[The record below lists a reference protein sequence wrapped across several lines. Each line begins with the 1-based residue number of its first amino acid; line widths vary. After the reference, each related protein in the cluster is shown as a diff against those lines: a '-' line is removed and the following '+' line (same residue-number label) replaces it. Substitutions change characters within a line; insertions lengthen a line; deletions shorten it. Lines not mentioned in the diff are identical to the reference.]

1 MKVAALLELLNMD
14 QKTLSRVDP
23 VQSIR
28 QFTRRQMSRS
38 IVRIL
43 ESQLAT
49 MDDELLDTG

>member
-28 QFTRRQMSRS
+28 QYTRRQMSRS